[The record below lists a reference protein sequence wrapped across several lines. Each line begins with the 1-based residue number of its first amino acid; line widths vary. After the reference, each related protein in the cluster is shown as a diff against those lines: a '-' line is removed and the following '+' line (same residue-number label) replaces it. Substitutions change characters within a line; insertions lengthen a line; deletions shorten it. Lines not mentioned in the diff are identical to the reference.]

1 MIDIIQK
8 IKSEKMTANSTT
20 GHIPVLLKEVVE
32 NLPIPRGGILL
43 DGTFGGGGHS
53 QSIAAATDGPITI
66 VGLDRD
72 GSALQKIRLELKSLL
87 AKMILHKANFRNL
100 DEVLSK
106 EGIVEVDGILLDLG
120 FSSDQLE
127 NSGRGFSFQKDEPLI
142 MTLDDKPTEESLT
155 ARDIVNLW
163 KKENLELIV
172 RNYGEEPQARKIA
185 EVIVAARE
193 RKSIETSGQ
202 LAEIIFQA
210 LGKRGK
216 IHPATKTF
224 QAIRIAVNDELGS
237 LSETLPKAFKHL
249 KKGGRLAVISF
260 HSGEDRIVKQ
270 FFKSLADKKEASK
283 ITKKPIM
290 ASFEEI
296 KENPRS
302 RSAKLRIIEKI

>member
-127 NSGRGFSFQKDEPLI
+127 NSGGVFSFKKADPLI
-142 MTLDDKPTEESLT
+142 MPLDDNPTEESLP
-155 ARDIVNLW
+155 ARDIV
-163 KKENLELIV
+163 KSHDERFVFLE
-172 RNYGEEPQARKIA
+172 
-185 EVIVAARE
+185 
-193 RKSIETSGQ
+193 
-202 LAEIIFQA
+202 
-210 LGKRGK
+210 GKT
-216 IHPATKTF
+216 P
-224 QAIRIAVNDELGS
+224 
-237 LSETLPKAFKHL
+237 
-249 KKGGRLAVISF
+249 
-260 HSGEDRIVKQ
+260 
-270 FFKSLADKKEASK
+270 
-283 ITKKPIM
+283 
-290 ASFEEI
+290 
-296 KENPRS
+296 
-302 RSAKLRIIEKI
+302 